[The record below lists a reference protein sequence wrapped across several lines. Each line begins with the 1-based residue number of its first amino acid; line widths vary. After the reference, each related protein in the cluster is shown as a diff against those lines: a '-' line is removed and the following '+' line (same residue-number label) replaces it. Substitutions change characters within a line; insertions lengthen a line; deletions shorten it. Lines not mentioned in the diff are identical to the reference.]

1 MTKQNSVPILDLRAQ
16 YSEIADEIRES
27 LEPLLASQNFILGP
41 EVDAFEA
48 ELAAYC
54 QTKYALGVS
63 SGTDALILA
72 MMALGIEPGD
82 EVITTPYTFFA
93 TAGCIVRLG
102 AVPVF
107 VDIDPVTFNIDPEQI
122 ESRITNRTRAI
133 LPVHLYGQCAEM
145 DPILQLGNHYGL
157 AVIEDAAQ
165 SIGAEY
171 RGRRAGS
178 LGTVGC
184 LSFFPSKNL
193 GAFGDAGAVTTND
206 SALYEK
212 MRSLRVHGQTDV
224 YRHKYVGANFR
235 IDAIQA
241 AVLRVKLRHLDRWT
255 LGRQKNAA
263 FYVQAF
269 QDRGLAGVV
278 LVCPKV
284 STDRHV
290 FNQFVV
296 RVLDRDML
304 MAHMESRGAS
314 ARIYYPLSL
323 HQQEC
328 FANLGHVKGDFP
340 ESELA
345 SECSLALPIY
355 PELTIHQQQKV
366 VETMIDYYQSTGQV
380 STARRAA

>member
-1 MTKQNSVPILDLRAQ
+1 VTKPIHVPILDLQAQ
-16 YSEIADEIRES
+16 YSEIAEEIRDA
-27 LEPLLASQNFILGP
+27 LEPLFASQNFILGQ
-41 EVDAFEA
+41 EVDAFES
-48 ELAAYC
+48 ELASYC
-54 QTKYALGVS
+54 QSKYALGVS

-72 MMALGIEPGD
+72 MMAVGIEPGD

-93 TAGCIVRLG
+93 TAGSIARLG

-107 VDIDPVTFNIDPEQI
+107 VDIDPVTFNIDPELI

-133 LPVHLYGQCAEM
+133 LPVHLYGQCTDM
-145 DPILQLGNHYGL
+145 DPILRLAEHYGL

-171 RGRRAGS
+171 HGRRAGS

-206 SALYEK
+206 ADLYEK
-212 MRSLRVHGQTDV
+212 MRSLRVHGQTST
-224 YRHKYVGANFR
+224 YHHKYVGANFR

-255 LGRQKNAA
+255 LCRQKNAA

-278 LVCPKV
+278 LLCPKV
-284 STDRHV
+284 VADRHV

-296 RVLDRDML
+296 RALDRDAL

-314 ARIYYPLSL
+314 ARIYYPLPL
-323 HQQEC
+323 HLQEC
-328 FANLGHVKGDFP
+328 FSSLGCVKGDFP

-345 SECSLALPIY
+345 SDCSLALPVY

-366 VETMIDYYQSTGQV
+366 VETMLDYYQSTGQV

>member
-1 MTKQNSVPILDLRAQ
+1 MTKSIPVPILDLRAQ
-16 YSEIADEIRES
+16 YSEIADEIREAI
-27 LEPLLASQNFILGP
+27 EPLLASQSFILGP
-41 EVDAFEA
+41 EVEAFEA
-48 ELAAYC
+48 ELARYC
-54 QTKYALGVS
+54 QSKHALGVS
-63 SGTDALILA
+63 SGTDALLLA
-72 MMALGIEPGD
+72 MMALGIGPGD

-93 TAGCIVRLG
+93 TAGSIVRVG

-107 VDIDPVTFNIDPEQI
+107 VDIDPVTFNIDPEAI
-122 ESRITNRTRAI
+122 ESRITRRTKAI

-145 DPILQLGNHYGL
+145 APILELADRHGL
-157 AVIEDAAQ
+157 SVIEDAAQ

-171 RGRRAGS
+171 GGRRAGS
-178 LGTVGC
+178 MGTVGC

-212 MRSLRVHGQTDV
+212 MKSLRVHGQTDT
-224 YRHKYVGANFR
+224 YRHRYVGANFR
-235 IDAIQA
+235 IDALQA

-278 LVCPKV
+278 LVCPRVV
-284 STDRHV
+284 SDRHV

-296 RVLDRDML
+296 RVIDRDAL
-304 MAHMESRGAS
+304 MEHMESSGAS
-314 ARIYYPLSL
+314 VRIYYPQPL
-323 HQQEC
+323 HLQEC
-328 FANLGHVKGDFP
+328 FQSLGYMKGDFP

-345 SECSLALPIY
+345 SECCLALPIY
-355 PELTIHQQQKV
+355 PELTVHQQQKV
-366 VETMIDYYQSTGQV
+366 VETMLDYYQSAGHV
-380 STARRAA
+380 SPIRRAA